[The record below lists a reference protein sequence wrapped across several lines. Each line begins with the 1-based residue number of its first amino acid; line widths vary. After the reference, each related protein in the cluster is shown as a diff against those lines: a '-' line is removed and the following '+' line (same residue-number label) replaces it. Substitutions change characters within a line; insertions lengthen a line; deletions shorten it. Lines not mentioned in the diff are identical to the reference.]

1 MPILFL
7 SRRRRWAW
15 VAKGAHSLL
24 YSVYAIA
31 ILNGQQILTVVR
43 IHACILFKRW
53 KKICNVMLDG
63 TSDKNDNSVRIY
75 LPHSVFF
82 YVFCTLC
89 YEGCFLRVL
98 SLQRLG
104 TSYLLLL
111 VQYCEDQKKRPL
123 GGLLYLTFELEIE
136 PNKCCVQ
143 NVWVTAM
150 QINAKCTIIAM
161 FCFVIQN

>member
-1 MPILFL
+1 MGKKTRRHKLL
-7 SRRRRWAW
+7 SIKPTNLPRHYSAYFISKPQAEMSLSSKR
-15 VAKGAHSLL
+15 GSSLL

-82 YVFCTLC
+82 YVFCRRAAKRVVFIEC
-89 YEGCFLRVL
+89 YHYR
-98 SLQRLG
+98 
-104 TSYLLLL
+104 
-111 VQYCEDQKKRPL
+111 D
-123 GGLLYLTFELEIE
+123 
-136 PNKCCVQ
+136 
-143 NVWVTAM
+143 
-150 QINAKCTIIAM
+150 
-161 FCFVIQN
+161 